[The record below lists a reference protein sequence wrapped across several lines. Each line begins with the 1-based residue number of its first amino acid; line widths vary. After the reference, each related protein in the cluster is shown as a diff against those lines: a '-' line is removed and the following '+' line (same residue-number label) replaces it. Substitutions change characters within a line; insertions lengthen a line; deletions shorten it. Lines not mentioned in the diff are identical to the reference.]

1 MNAHE
6 YANRY
11 ATAQV
16 NGLDRERLLLLVL
29 DGGLRFLRATRDAL
43 AAGDLPRFAENLAR
57 AQAIIAELRGTLDH
71 EAGGTITRD
80 LARLYDF
87 MLFHLVEGNAQRSVR
102 HVDEVLATFST
113 IADAFRTIIERRAAE
128 APSASVG

>member
-1 MNAHE
+1 MNAQE
-6 YANRY
+6 YTQRY
-11 ATAQV
+11 AAAQV
-16 NGLDRERLLLLVL
+16 NGLDRERLLLLVFE
-29 DGGLRFLRATRDAL
+29 GGLRFLRATRDAL
-43 AAGDLPRFAENLAR
+43 AAGDVPRFAENLAR

-87 MLFHLVEGNAQRSVR
+87 MLYHLVEGNAQQSVR

-113 IADAFRTIIERRAAE
+113 IADAFRTVIERPAGDPTSAAV
-128 APSASVG
+128 A